1 MRVEKRRMSEGVW
14 FGEGGED
21 MIREYIEPRATREHM
36 MSERMTNN
44 KNLNESI

>member
-1 MRVEKRRMSEGVW
+1 MEKRRMSEGVW

-21 MIREYIEPRATREHM
+21 MIREYIEPCAKREDM
-36 MSERMTNN
+36 MSERMINN